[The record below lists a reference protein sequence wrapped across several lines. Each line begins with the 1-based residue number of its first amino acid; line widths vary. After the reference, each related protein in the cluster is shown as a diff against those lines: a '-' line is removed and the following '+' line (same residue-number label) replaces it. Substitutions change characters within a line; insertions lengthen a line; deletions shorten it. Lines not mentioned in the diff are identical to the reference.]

1 MLDKLKKKWNVSGVQ
16 LILVLC
22 TFAIGGSLDGYIS
35 RRIMT
40 LIPLDKGVLWWVV
53 YIVIL
58 TLLWPLCVLLISIF
72 FGQFRFFK
80 NYLARV
86 GRRMK
91 LIK

>member
-1 MLDKLKKKWNVSGVQ
+1 MFDKLKKKWKVSGVQ
-16 LILVLC
+16 LLLVLC
-22 TFAIGGSLDGYIS
+22 TFAVGGSLDGYIS

-40 LIPLDKGVLWWVV
+40 LFPLEKGVLWYVV

-58 TLLWPLCVLLISIF
+58 TLLWPVCVLLVSVF

-80 NYLARV
+80 NYLLRV
-86 GRRMK
+86 ARRMK

>member
-1 MLDKLKKKWNVSGVQ
+1 MFDKLKKKWNVTGVQ
-16 LILVLC
+16 LVLILC
-22 TFAIGGSLDGYIS
+22 TFAIGGSMDGYIS

-40 LIPLDKGVLWWVV
+40 LIPLDKGVLWWVI

-58 TLLWPLCVLLISIF
+58 TLLWPFCVLLISIF

-86 GRRMK
+86 AKRMK
-91 LIK
+91 LMK

>member
-1 MLDKLKKKWNVSGVQ
+1 MFDKLKKKWNVTGVQ
-16 LILVLC
+16 LVLILC
-22 TFAIGGSLDGYIS
+22 TFAIGGSMDGFIS

-40 LIPLDKGVLWWVV
+40 LIPLDKGVLWWVI

-86 GRRMK
+86 ARRMK
-91 LIK
+91 LMK

>member
-1 MLDKLKKKWNVSGVQ
+1 MLDKLKKKWNVTGVQ
-16 LILVLC
+16 LVLILC

-40 LIPLDKGVLWWVV
+40 LIPLEKSMLWWVV

>member
-1 MLDKLKKKWNVSGVQ
+1 MLDKLKKKWNVTGVQ
-16 LILVLC
+16 LVLILC

-40 LIPLDKGVLWWVV
+40 LIPLEKSVLWWVV
-53 YIVIL
+53 YIIIL

>member
-1 MLDKLKKKWNVSGVQ
+1 MFDKLKKKWNVTGVQ
-16 LILVLC
+16 LVLILC
-22 TFAIGGSLDGYIS
+22 TFAIAGSMDRYIS

-40 LIPLDKGVLWWVV
+40 LIPLDKGVLWWVI

-58 TLLWPLCVLLISIF
+58 TLLWPFCVLLISIF

-86 GRRMK
+86 AKRMK
-91 LIK
+91 LMK